1 MRHTSCLLNPCL
13 LPAQP
18 LPLACL
24 TLVSYLPLSLACL
37 TRLVYPFP
45 FTTMLAGTINLT
57 DMKDV
62 RYDPKSQ
69 NRFELETYE
78 RTFVFK

>member
-1 MRHTSCLLNPCL
+1 M
-13 LPAQP
+13 
-18 LPLACL
+18 
-24 TLVSYLPLSLACL
+24 SLACL

>member
-1 MRHTSCLLNPCL
+1 MQAR
-13 LPAQP
+13 
-18 LPLACL
+18 
-24 TLVSYLPLSLACL
+24 SYLA
-37 TRLVYPFP
+37 YP
-45 FTTMLAGTINLT
+45 GTINLT